1 MKIFLIA
8 LRKEVLEQWRSYR
21 LLVVVLVLGL
31 FGLLSPLGAKMMP
44 DIFRLMP
51 GGDEIAK
58 LLPEPTII
66 DAVDQ
71 FNKNHVQFGFIL
83 ALLMTMGVVVQEK
96 ERKTAAL
103 VLTKPLSRRSFILAK
118 FSAMGLTFFIG
129 TFIAGAA
136 AYYYTLLLF
145 EAPSASGW
153 LLLNV
158 LLWVFLLVH
167 VAITL
172 FFSTLSRSM
181 VAAGGLAFAVL
192 IIISLLGTLPTV
204 GEWLPSQLV
213 SWGHQAALGDSLTA
227 WPALFASIGLIMFSL
242 IASWIVFERQEI

>member
-8 LRKEVLEQWRSYR
+8 LRKELLEQWRSYR

-31 FGLLSPLGAKMMP
+31 FGLLSPLGAKLMP

-51 GGDEIAK
+51 GGDEIAE
-58 LLPEPTII
+58 LIPEPTMI
-66 DAVDQ
+66 DAVLQ
-71 FNKNHVQFGFIL
+71 YNKNHVQFGFIL

-103 VLTKPLSRRSFILAK
+103 VLTKPLSRRSFLTAK
-118 FSAMGLTFFIG
+118 FVALGLTFLIG
-129 TFIAGAA
+129 TLVAGVA

-145 EAPSASGW
+145 EAPSVSGW
-153 LLLNV
+153 LVLNC
-158 LLWVFLLVH
+158 LLWIFLLVH

-181 VAAGGLAFAVL
+181 VAAGGLAFAAL
-192 IIISLLGTLPTV
+192 IVISLLGTLPTV
-204 GEWLPSQLV
+204 GEYFPSYLAA
-213 SWGHQAALGDSLTA
+213 WGQQAALGGSETA
-227 WPALFASIGLIMFSL
+227 WPALFVSLGLI
-242 IASWIVFERQEI
+242 IASLMASWLVFERQEI